1 MRSALLLLTCLA
13 TAFGEVRTL
22 TLKEALDQALRQNPD
37 LTLARLETQRA
48 ELGVRVAGD
57 PFSPKVVVGSGLAY
71 TTGYPMSI
79 EGSAPTVFQ
88 AKTIMALYNRS
99 QRYVVAQARENMR
112 TAGLDESAKRDEVT
126 YRTASLYMDVLRI
139 SQSRDLALKQIES
152 FRSVADIVRLRVNEG
167 RELPVNAKQAD
178 LNLARAQERAELLG
192 MDLDY
197 GQASLAITLG
207 YPPDDRVRPLDE
219 NVSLPAM
226 PLDEQEAVTLALQNS
241 KDLRKLESQSIAKG
255 FEVKSFRAARL
266 PSFDLVAQY
275 GLLSRHN
282 YQDFF
287 PRFQRNSGQLGVSIQ
302 WPLLAGSANL
312 AQAQR
317 AEAEQNRIRT
327 ETVVLRDRITV
338 ETRKSFQDIRR
349 TRLVRDVAKQDLDLS
364 REQLS
369 VLLAQMEEGR
379 ASMRQVD
386 EARSAENEKWL
397 AFYDAQ
403 HSVEKAEL
411 TLLRQTGTLMAALQK

>member
-1 MRSALLLLTCLA
+1 MRSALLILTCLA
-13 TAFGEVRTL
+13 TLHAEVHTL
-22 TLKEALDQALRQNPD
+22 TLKQALNQALKQNPD
-37 LTLARLETQRA
+37 LTIARIDTQRA

-88 AKTIMALYNRS
+88 AKTIMTLYNQS
-99 QRYVVAQARENMR
+99 QRYLVAQARENMR
-112 TAGLDESAKRDEVT
+112 TAGLDEGAKRDEVA
-126 YRTASLYMDVLRI
+126 YRTASLYLDVLRM
-139 SQSRDLALKQIES
+139 SQSRDLAVKQVDS

-167 RELPVNAKQAD
+167 RELPVNEKQAD
-178 LNLARAQERAELLG
+178 LNVARAQQRAELLG

-207 YPPDDRVRPLDE
+207 FPPEDRVKPVDE
-219 NVSLPAM
+219 SLQLP
-226 PLDEQEAVTLALQNS
+226 PVPVDEQSAVNMALDNS
-241 KDLRKLESQSIAKG
+241 KDLRKLESQLIAKG
-255 FEVKSFRAARL
+255 FEVKSNRAARL
-266 PSFDLVAQY
+266 PVVDLVAQY
-275 GLLSRHN
+275 GLLSKYN

-287 PRFQRNSGQLGVSIQ
+287 PTFKRNSGQLGISIQ
-302 WPLLAGSANL
+302 WPVLAGSAST

-317 AEAEQNRIRT
+317 AEAEQTRIRT
-327 ETVVLRDRITV
+327 ETVALRDRITV
-338 ETRKSFQDIRR
+338 ETRRSFQDIRR
-349 TRLVRDVAKQDLDLS
+349 SRLNRDVAKQDLDLS

-379 ASMRQVD
+379 AAMRQVD

-397 AFYDAQ
+397 AFYQAQ
-403 HSVEKAEL
+403 HDVEKAEL
-411 TLLRQTGTLMAALQK
+411 ALLKQTGTLMAALQP